1 MNNERRNVLDEIA
14 TTLGVDIDAVTHACH
29 SITNTTELGLVA
41 QQVRARRIVW
51 DGNGLAVAPWVDRT
65 GLDATSLQGVLAV
78 ARAGRP
84 ALLAAC
90 VSMALGVV

>member
-1 MNNERRNVLDEIA
+1 MTEARRHILDEIA
-14 TTLGVDIDAVTHACH
+14 NTLGVDVDAVTNACH

-41 QQVRARRIVW
+41 QQVRATRIVW
-51 DGNGLAVAPWVDRT
+51 DGNGLAVAPWVDRS
-65 GLDATSLQGVLAV
+65 GLDATTLQGLLAV

-90 VSMALGVV
+90 VSMVLGVV

>member
-1 MNNERRNVLDEIA
+1 MTEARKHILDEIA
-14 TTLGVDIDAVTHACH
+14 STLGVDVDAVTHACQ

-41 QQVRARRIVW
+41 QQVRATRIVW
-51 DGNGLAVAPWVDRT
+51 DGNGLAVAPWVDRS
-65 GLDATSLQGVLAV
+65 GLDATTLQGLLAV

-90 VSMALGVV
+90 VSMVLGVV